1 MGLTDTKW
9 VCPAKPSMRLE
20 FSVLD
25 QIRGTKGEAT
35 PARLT
40 YRVKKM
46 VDMSLA
52 KDMLPQCARLELQS
66 EDSGFLV
73 SIFKTDSI
81 INSNRYH

>member
-9 VCPAKPSMRLE
+9 VCPAKPSTRLE

-25 QIRGTKGEAT
+25 QIIGTEGEAT

-40 YRVKKM
+40 SRVKKM
-46 VDMSLA
+46 VDTSLS
-52 KDMLPQCARLELQS
+52 KDVLPQCTRLELQS

-81 INSNRYH
+81 VNSNRYH